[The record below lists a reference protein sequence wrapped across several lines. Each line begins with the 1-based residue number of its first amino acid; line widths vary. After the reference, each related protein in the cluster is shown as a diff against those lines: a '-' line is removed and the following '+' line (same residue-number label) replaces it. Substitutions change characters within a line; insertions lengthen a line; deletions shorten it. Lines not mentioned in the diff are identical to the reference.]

1 VRHVNIFLDMLAPSL
16 FLCLALIYTISASIC
31 NVIPANGVSVVVYCV
46 NDGNVRANVTV
57 GCLTTTK
64 IETYSVSGPLCEMRV
79 GSRTFELLFQP
90 NVRSEQY
97 GCATTLTFAD
107 PNSQVVCA

>member
-1 VRHVNIFLDMLAPSL
+1 MFVQSL
-16 FLCLALIYTISASIC
+16 FLCLAFIFAINASIC
-31 NVIPANGVSVVVYCV
+31 SVVPANGVSVVVYCV
-46 NDGNVRANVTV
+46 NDGNVKANVTV

-64 IETYSVSGPLCEMRV
+64 IESFSVAGPFCELRV
-79 GSRTFELLFQP
+79 QSRTFELLFQP

-97 GCATTLTFAD
+97 GCATTLTFLD